1 MGSPVG
7 RPTVTAMVPAIE
19 LVGVRRRFGDVEAV
33 RGVSLTV
40 ERGEVFGIVGPN
52 GAGKTT
58 TLEMIEGLR
67 EPDAG
72 EIRVLGEPVWPHPD
86 RIQRRIGVQLQN
98 SAFFDFLS
106 TQELLELFARF
117 YGPVSPARVSRVLET
132 VGLEG
137 KAGARVSELSGGQQQ
152 RVAIALA
159 LVHEPEIVFLD
170 EPTTGLDPQARRN
183 LWDVVRAIHD
193 EGRTV
198 ILTTHYMEEAEQL
211 CDRVAIMD
219 EGLVVALDTPR
230 ELVHALGPGG
240 RVAFEGSLDGTTL
253 GALAGV
259 KEVHAEN
266 GGWEL
271 STTSIRATLPALL
284 ALAEDGGREIGWL
297 TVKRRSL
304 EDVFLALTGREYRE

>member
-1 MGSPVG
+1 MGS
-7 RPTVTAMVPAIE
+7 AIE
-19 LVGVRRRFGDVEAV
+19 LVGACKHFGDVQAV
-33 RGVSLTV
+33 RGVSFAV
-40 ERGEVFGIVGPN
+40 ARGEVFGVVGPN

-67 EPDAG
+67 RPDGG
-72 EIRVLGEPVWPHPD
+72 EIRVLDVSVWPHPD
-86 RIQRRIGVQLQN
+86 RIQRFIGVQLQK

-117 YGPVSPARVSRVLET
+117 YGPVSHARVTGVLKT

-137 KAGARVSELSGGQQQ
+137 KAKARVNELSGGQQQ

-159 LVHEPEIVFLD
+159 LVHEPEVVFLD

-183 LWDVVRAIHD
+183 LWDVVRAIHE

-219 EGLVVALDTPR
+219 EGRIVALDTPR
-230 ELVHALGPGG
+230 ELVHGLGSGG
-240 RVAFEGSLDGTTL
+240 RIGFEGGLDGDAL
-253 GALAGV
+253 GALTGV
-259 KEVHAEN
+259 REAHREN

-271 STTSIRATLPALL
+271 ATDSVRVTLPALL
-284 ALAEDGGREIGWL
+284 TLAEAKGAEIGWL
-297 TVKRRSL
+297 TVRRRSL
-304 EDVFLALTGREYRE
+304 EDVFLELTGREYRE

>member
-1 MGSPVG
+1 MSS
-7 RPTVTAMVPAIE
+7 AIE
-19 LVGVRRRFGDVEAV
+19 LVDVRRRFGDVEAV
-33 RGVSLTV
+33 RGVSLMV
-40 ERGEVFGIVGPN
+40 EQGEVFGIVGPN

-72 EIRVLGEPVWPHPD
+72 EIRVLGEPVWPHPE

-117 YGPVSPARVSRVLET
+117 YGPVSPARIARVLET

-137 KAGARVSELSGGQQQ
+137 KAGARVNELSGGQQQ

-211 CDRVAIMD
+211 CERVAIMD

-230 ELVHALGPGG
+230 ELVHGLGPGG
-240 RVAFEGSLDGTTL
+240 VIAFEGGPDEKTL
-253 GALAGV
+253 GSLAGV
-259 KEVHAEN
+259 REAHAEN
-266 GGWEL
+266 GGWAL
-271 STTSIRATLPALL
+271 STASIRSTLPELL
-284 ALAEDGGREIGWL
+284 ALAEQEDAEIGWL
-297 TVKRRSL
+297 TVRRRSL

>member
-1 MGSPVG
+1 MD
-7 RPTVTAMVPAIE
+7 PAIE
-19 LVGVRRRFGDVEAV
+19 LVDARKRFGDVQAV
-33 RGVSLTV
+33 RGVSLAV

-67 EPDAG
+67 EPDGG

-117 YGPVSPARVSRVLET
+117 YGPVSPARVTGVLET

-137 KAGARVSELSGGQQQ
+137 KAKARVNELSGGQQQ

-159 LVHEPEIVFLD
+159 LVHEPEVVFLD

-183 LWDVVRAIHD
+183 LWDVVRAIHE

-219 EGLVVALDTPR
+219 EGRIVALDTPR
-230 ELVHALGPGG
+230 ELVHGLGSGG
-240 RVAFEGSLDGTTL
+240 RIAFEGGLDGQEL

-259 KEVHAEN
+259 REAHRED

-271 STTSIRATLPALL
+271 ATDSVRATLPALL
-284 ALAEDGGREIGWL
+284 ALAEEKGGEIGWL

-304 EDVFLALTGREYRE
+304 EDVFLELTGTEYRE

>member
-1 MGSPVG
+1 MD
-7 RPTVTAMVPAIE
+7 PAIE
-19 LVGVRRRFGDVEAV
+19 LVDARKRFGDVQAV
-33 RGVSLTV
+33 RGVSLAV

-67 EPDAG
+67 EPDGG

-117 YGPVSPARVSRVLET
+117 YGPVSPARVTGVLET

-137 KAGARVSELSGGQQQ
+137 KAKARVNELSGGQQQ

-159 LVHEPEIVFLD
+159 LVHEPEVVFLD

-183 LWDVVRAIHD
+183 LWDVVRAIHE

-219 EGLVVALDTPR
+219 EGLIVALDTPR
-230 ELVHALGPGG
+230 ELVHGLGAGG
-240 RVAFEGSLDGTTL
+240 RIGFEGGLDGREL
-253 GALAGV
+253 AALAGV
-259 KEVHAEN
+259 REAHRED
-266 GGWEL
+266 GSWEL
-271 STTSIRATLPALL
+271 VTDSVRATLPALL
-284 ALAEDGGREIGWL
+284 ALAEEKGGEIGWL

-304 EDVFLALTGREYRE
+304 EDVFLELTGTEYRE

>member
-1 MGSPVG
+1 MSS
-7 RPTVTAMVPAIE
+7 AIE
-19 LVGVRRRFGDVEAV
+19 LVDVRKSFGEVHAV
-33 RGVSLTV
+33 RGVSFEV

-67 EPDAG
+67 ESDAG
-72 EIRVLGEPVWPHPD
+72 EIRILGEPVWPHPE
-86 RIQRRIGVQLQN
+86 RVQRQIGVQLQN

-117 YGPVSPARVSRVLET
+117 YGPVAPERIAAVLET

-137 KAGARVSELSGGQQQ
+137 KARARVNELSGGQQQ

-159 LVHEPEIVFLD
+159 LVHEPELVFLD

-183 LWDVVRAIHD
+183 LWDVVRAIES

-198 ILTTHYMEEAEQL
+198 ILTTHYMEEAEEL

-219 EGLVVALDTPR
+219 GGTIVALDTPR
-230 ELVHALGPGG
+230 KLVHALGRGG
-240 RVAFEGSLDGTTL
+240 WIAFEGGLDRVAL

-259 KEVHAEN
+259 RELRARD
-266 GGWEL
+266 GSWEL
-271 STTSIRATLPALL
+271 ETESVKATLPALL
-284 ALAEDGGREIGWL
+284 ALAEREGSDIGWL
-297 TVKRRSL
+297 TVKRSSL
-304 EDVFLALTGREYRE
+304 EDVFLELTGTEYRE